1 MVMSFSGGGDEKGN
15 DALWLPEEVFKADF
29 HRRRRFEVLQTF
41 RGQRTAPPP
50 PTHTPPPPDD
60 RKDQY
65 FCWVSINVGSSS
77 QCTAANPTPGVIFTS
92 VGRLLFPSR
101 SETGY

>member
-1 MVMSFSGGGDEKGN
+1 MMRFGYQRKFSKQIFI
-15 DALWLPEEVFKADF
+15 DADDSKFFKLLEA
-29 HRRRRFEVLQTF
+29 RELL
-41 RGQRTAPPP
+41 PP
-50 PTHTPPPPDD
+50 PTHTPPPPPDD